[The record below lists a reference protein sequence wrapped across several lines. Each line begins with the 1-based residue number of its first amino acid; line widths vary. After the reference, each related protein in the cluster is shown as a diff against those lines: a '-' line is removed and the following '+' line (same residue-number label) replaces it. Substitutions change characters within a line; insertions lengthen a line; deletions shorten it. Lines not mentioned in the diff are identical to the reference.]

1 MFVVFRTDG
10 GAETGSGHV
19 MRCLTL
25 AQSLVSY
32 GTDVLFVCAD
42 VAGHL
47 GELIA
52 GRGFVLQ
59 LIPARPD
66 VGGGGLGQ
74 TMPNKPVQCWPNNQ
88 GARLIGWLWIIT
100 NSIIGGS
107 PRYELVQRLI
117 ALWSLMT
124 CVIGPT
130 IATCC

>member
-66 VGGGGLGQ
+66 VGGGGGLGKRCRTNPCSVGQ
-74 TMPNKPVQCWPNNQ
+74 TTRAQ
-88 GARLIGWLWIIT
+88 G
-100 NSIIGGS
+100 
-107 PRYELVQRLI
+107 
-117 ALWSLMT
+117 
-124 CVIGPT
+124 
-130 IATCC
+130 